1 MSVLQISL
9 NEKNSGRTDAVAR
22 RIGKSADDI
31 VNEAVDRYLEEIDAE
46 SPGADWKAAM
56 LQAAGMWKDRD
67 DLPDF
72 DAMRRSMDREV
83 WSR

>member
-9 NEKNSGRTDAVAR
+9 NEKNSERTDALSR
-22 RIGKSADDI
+22 RIGKSTEDL

-46 SPGADWKAAM
+46 SPGVDWKAALM
-56 LQAAGMWKDRD
+56 QAAGMWKDRD

-72 DAMRRSMDREV
+72 EAMRRSMDRDV
-83 WSR
+83 